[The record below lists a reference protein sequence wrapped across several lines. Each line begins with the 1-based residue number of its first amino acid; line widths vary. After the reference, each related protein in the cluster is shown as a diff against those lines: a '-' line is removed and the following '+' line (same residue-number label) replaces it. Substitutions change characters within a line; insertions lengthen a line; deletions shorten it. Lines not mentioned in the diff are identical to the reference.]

1 MIESLLIIIVNHEE
15 HLRRAIAD
23 TGASSSIIPEAYS
36 STPSIKNDKNDKN
49 DDCNKTRWSVMG
61 DKFSVNYK
69 YS

>member
-36 STPSIKNDKNDKN
+36 STPSIKNDKND
-49 DDCNKTRWSVMG
+49 DCNTTRWSIIG

-69 YS
+69 

>member
-36 STPSIKNDKNDKN
+36 STLSIKNDKN
-49 DDCNKTRWSVMG
+49 DDCNTTRWSIIG

-69 YS
+69 